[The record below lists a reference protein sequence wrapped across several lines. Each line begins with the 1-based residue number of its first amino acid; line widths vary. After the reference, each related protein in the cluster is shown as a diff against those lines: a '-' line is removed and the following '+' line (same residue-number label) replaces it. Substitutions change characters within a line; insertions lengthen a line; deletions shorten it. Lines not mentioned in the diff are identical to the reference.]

1 MFFRRSFLLAFLAF
15 LAPAVSSQNYRSVKI
30 SHYDG
35 TSTLVSI
42 QNGMTTT
49 MSDGIFSMQSA
60 KGSFSIPLNHISSFS
75 FSETPG
81 TYDWTGIA
89 DTETDTPSVIVSD
102 GIHISNLPQNTLIIV
117 AGTDGRIVAEDIAN
131 EQYHFDFGNL
141 VPGIYTLSFNG
152 TSFKFLI
159 RK

>member
-1 MFFRRSFLLAFLAF
+1 MFFRRSFLLAFLAL
-15 LAPAVSSQNYRSVKI
+15 LAPAVSSQNYRSLKI

-35 TSTLVSI
+35 STTLISI
-42 QNGMTTT
+42 QIGMTTT
-49 MSDGIFSMQSA
+49 MSDGTLCLQSA
-60 KGSFSIPLNHISSFS
+60 KGIFSIPLNRISSFS

-89 DTETDTPSVIVSD
+89 DTEADAPSVVVSD
-102 GIHISNLPQNTLIIV
+102 GIHISNLPQNTLIVI
-117 AGTDGRIVAEDIAN
+117 AKTDGRIVAEDVAN
-131 EQYHFDFGNL
+131 GQYHYDFGNL

-152 TSFKFLI
+152 TTFKFLI